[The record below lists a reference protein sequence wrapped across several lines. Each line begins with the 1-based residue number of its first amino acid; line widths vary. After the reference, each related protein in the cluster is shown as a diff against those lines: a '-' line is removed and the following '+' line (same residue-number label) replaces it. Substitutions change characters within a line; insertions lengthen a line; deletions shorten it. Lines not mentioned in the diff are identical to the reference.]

1 MKNAVVIK
9 GNKAGMTVYLDPELP
24 FEELL
29 EAVAKKFQKTAKF
42 WGAAQMTLTLEGRSL
57 TPREEMEVIDTITEN
72 SNIEILCLLDTD
84 ANRIERCE
92 KALNEKLM
100 ELSSLTGQFYK
111 GNLRSGDVLETE
123 TSIVVIGDVERGARV
138 LAKGNIIILGAL
150 RGAALAGAA
159 GNINAVIVAFEMAPS
174 QIKISDLSYPK
185 AEKGKSLG
193 RGPMMILVENGRI
206 CAEPIKK
213 SFFNALNFILYWK
226 YFYFSCKI

>member
-213 SFFNALNFILYWK
+213 SFLNALNFI
-226 YFYFSCKI
+226 